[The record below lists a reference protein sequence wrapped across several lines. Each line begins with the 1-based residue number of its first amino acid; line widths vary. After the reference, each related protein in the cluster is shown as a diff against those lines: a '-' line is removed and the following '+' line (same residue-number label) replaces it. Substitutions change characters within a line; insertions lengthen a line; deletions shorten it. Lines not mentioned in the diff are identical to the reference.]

1 MKGGGGMAQ
10 RSEIESPPAV
20 LPGVDRVKDYGPNGL
35 QVEGRAR
42 LRHLV
47 SGLTANLAWRHP
59 AAGRFGAAAVAARLA
74 ATFGLTHQLIDTAHP
89 AWMA

>member
-1 MKGGGGMAQ
+1 MAQ

-42 LRHLV
+42 LRRLV
-47 SGLTANLAWRHP
+47 SGVTAGLACGHP